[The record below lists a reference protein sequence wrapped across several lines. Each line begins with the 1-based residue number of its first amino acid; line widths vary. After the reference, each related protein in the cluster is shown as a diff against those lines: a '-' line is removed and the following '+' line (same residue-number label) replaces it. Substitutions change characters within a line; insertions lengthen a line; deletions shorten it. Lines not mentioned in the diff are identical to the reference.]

1 MSEQVQ
7 YSKLHHRYAL
17 ALCNLAK
24 ETNKTVTILKEV
36 DEIINMYDNDA
47 KFDKICKSPLIS
59 SKKQMLI
66 IRSIFTKGNEAKIRV
81 SNTIYSFLLLLSKNS
96 RLSILRAVLMAFKNM
111 VSLDNKEIE
120 VNVTSA
126 VEIEKGLQNDLKTIL
141 EKQMGKKINL
151 TNYVD
156 KSIIGGLV
164 LQIGSDLIDISVKNK
179 IFKINNMIKE
189 AI

>member
-1 MSEQVQ
+1 
-7 YSKLHHRYAL
+7 
-17 ALCNLAK
+17 
-24 ETNKTVTILKEV
+24 
-36 DEIINMYDNDA
+36 
-47 KFDKICKSPLIS
+47 
-59 SKKQMLI
+59 
-66 IRSIFTKGNEAKIRV
+66 
-81 SNTIYSFLLLLSKNS
+81 
-96 RLSILRAVLMAFKNM
+96 MAFKNM

-126 VEIEKGLQNDLKTIL
+126 VEIEKELKHNLKTIL

-189 AI
+189 AM

>member
-1 MSEQVQ
+1 
-7 YSKLHHRYAL
+7 
-17 ALCNLAK
+17 
-24 ETNKTVTILKEV
+24 
-36 DEIINMYDNDA
+36 
-47 KFDKICKSPLIS
+47 
-59 SKKQMLI
+59 
-66 IRSIFTKGNEAKIRV
+66 
-81 SNTIYSFLLLLSKNS
+81 
-96 RLSILRAVLMAFKNM
+96 MAFKNM

-179 IFKINNMIKE
+179 ILKINNMIKE
-189 AI
+189 AM

>member
-1 MSEQVQ
+1 M
-7 YSKLHHRYAL
+7 
-17 ALCNLAK
+17 
-24 ETNKTVTILKEV
+24 T
-36 DEIINMYDNDA
+36 
-47 KFDKICKSPLIS
+47 
-59 SKKQMLI
+59 
-66 IRSIFTKGNEAKIRV
+66 
-81 SNTIYSFLLLLSKNS
+81 
-96 RLSILRAVLMAFKNM
+96 FKNM

-120 VNVTSA
+120 VKVTSA
-126 VEIEKGLQNDLKTIL
+126 VEIEKELQNDLKAIL

-189 AI
+189 AM

>member
-1 MSEQVQ
+1 
-7 YSKLHHRYAL
+7 
-17 ALCNLAK
+17 
-24 ETNKTVTILKEV
+24 
-36 DEIINMYDNDA
+36 
-47 KFDKICKSPLIS
+47 
-59 SKKQMLI
+59 
-66 IRSIFTKGNEAKIRV
+66 
-81 SNTIYSFLLLLSKNS
+81 
-96 RLSILRAVLMAFKNM
+96 MAFKNM

-126 VEIEKGLQNDLKTIL
+126 VQIEKELQNDLKTIL

>member
-1 MSEQVQ
+1 
-7 YSKLHHRYAL
+7 
-17 ALCNLAK
+17 
-24 ETNKTVTILKEV
+24 
-36 DEIINMYDNDA
+36 
-47 KFDKICKSPLIS
+47 
-59 SKKQMLI
+59 
-66 IRSIFTKGNEAKIRV
+66 
-81 SNTIYSFLLLLSKNS
+81 
-96 RLSILRAVLMAFKNM
+96 MAFKNM

-126 VEIEKGLQNDLKTIL
+126 VEIEKELQHNLKTIL